1 MRVGTSPTYHL
12 TYCTNIHPST
22 GWEQAFATL
31 KNYAPK
37 LKAALSP
44 DAPFGVGMR
53 ISGVESI
60 TLCEGDHLDE
70 LKAYLD
76 ANGLYVYTLN
86 GFPYGPFHNQPVK
99 ENVHAPDW
107 RDEERVAYTLRL
119 VRILAALLP
128 EDVESGGIST
138 SPLSYKRWVDLND
151 PATWQLLTMNIA
163 RIAAEMVRV
172 RQSTGKLLH
181 LDLEPEPDGVLEN
194 SREVVAFYRDW
205 LLTYG
210 AESLASL
217 LDIDVEQAREAL
229 LTHIQIC
236 FDTCHVAVAYEMPND
251 FLDAIGELGIKVGKI
266 QISSAVRV
274 VLPTDTEDRESI
286 HDALQPFVESTYL
299 HQVVQRNHDGT
310 LRQYPDLPQAL
321 ENIEDQHAAE
331 WRIHFHVPIFVDSY
345 GAFDSTQQGIVDTFA
360 ALHQRDVTDHLEI
373 ETYTWDVLPEGLKRD
388 LFESI
393 RREFEWVLH
402 TL

>member
-31 KNYAPK
+31 KDYAPR

-53 ISGVESI
+53 ISGVESL
-60 TLCEGDHLDE
+60 TLCEGDYLAE

-76 ANGLYVYTLN
+76 ANGLYVYTVN

-128 EDVESGGIST
+128 DDVESGGIST
-138 SPLSYKRWVDLND
+138 SPLSYKRWVHLEDR
-151 PATWQLLTMNIA
+151 ATWELLTMNVV
-163 RIAAEMVRV
+163 RIAVEMVRV

-194 SREVVAFYRDW
+194 SREVVAFYKDW
-205 LLTYG
+205 LLDYG
-210 AESLASL
+210 AKELASL
-217 LDIDVEQAREAL
+217 LNMDVAQAREAL

-236 FDTCHVAVAYEMPND
+236 FDTCHVAVAYETPND
-251 FLDAIGELGIKVGKI
+251 FLDAIGELGIGVGKI

-274 VLPTDTEDRESI
+274 VLPQDIKARGAI
-286 HDALQPFVESTYL
+286 RDALQPFVESTYL
-299 HQVVQRNHDGT
+299 HQVIQRNADGT

-321 ENIEDQHAAE
+321 ENLDDFQAVE

-345 GAFDSTQQGIVDTFA
+345 GAFDSTQQGILDTFA
-360 ALHQRDVTDHLEI
+360 SLRERSFTDHLEI

-393 RREFEWVLH
+393 RREFEWVLQ

>member
-1 MRVGTSPTYHL
+1 MRVGTSPIYHL

-22 GWEQAFATL
+22 GWEQAFNIL
-31 KNYAPK
+31 KDYAPK

-76 ANGLYVYTLN
+76 ANGLYVFTIN

-128 EDVESGGIST
+128 DDVESGGIST

-151 PATWQLLTMNIA
+151 RATWELLTHNIA

-181 LDLEPEPDGVLEN
+181 LDIEPESDGVLEN
-194 SREVVAFYRDW
+194 SREVVAFFRDW
-205 LLTYG
+205 LLSYG
-210 AESLASL
+210 AETLASL
-217 LDIDVEQAREAL
+217 LDIDAEQARQAL

-251 FLDAIGELGIKVGKI
+251 FLDAIGELGIQVGKI
-266 QISSAVRV
+266 QVSSAVRV
-274 VLPTDTEDRESI
+274 VLPPDVEARSAIRE
-286 HDALQPFVESTYL
+286 ALQPFVESTYL
-299 HQVVQRNHDGT
+299 HQVVQRNHDDS

-321 ENIEDQHAAE
+321 ENLHDQQAAE
-331 WRIHFHVPIFVDSY
+331 WRIHFHVPIFIDSY
-345 GAFDSTQQGIVDTFA
+345 GAFDSTQQGILDTFA
-360 ALHQRDVTDHLEI
+360 ALHQRNFTDQLEI
-373 ETYTWDVLPEGLKRD
+373 ETYTWDVLPQGLKRD

-393 RREFEWVLH
+393 RREFEWVMQ